1 MRDREKSTPMHG
13 STNSTIVVVVVVVA
27 HHFEVQFELTFA
39 MITFSPIF
47 PLWGKRKIK
56 ALKAFLKKA

>member
-13 STNSTIVVVVVVVA
+13 STNSTIVVVVVVVVA

-47 PLWGKRKIK
+47 PL
-56 ALKAFLKKA
+56 